1 VDYDLTDLEKDLSI
15 GREIEF
21 TFENERYSISR
32 ISTGFSFTKSYD
44 SSTVQ
49 NYSNHKELLK
59 NATIGDELL
68 ADIFKQ
74 RKMKI
79 EVIF

>member
-1 VDYDLTDLEKDLSI
+1 MDYGITDLESDLSI

-32 ISTGFSFTKSYD
+32 VSTGFSFTKYNEP
-44 SSTVQ
+44 STMQ
-49 NYSNHKELLK
+49 NYTDHTELLG
-59 NATIGDELL
+59 NAKIGNELL
-68 ADIFKQ
+68 TDIFKE
-74 RKMKI
+74 RRIKI